1 MIVLENGDLLEGDAT
16 SAAEVDFTLHGLD
29 NNVLTQLADGQLA
42 NSKGTLYT
50 ANSTDVISAIILVN
64 TGAAHNHVNLY
75 LKPSGGTSRRLIA
88 KDLQLEPNYS
98 LHFDGAKVLILNSI
112 GGVVTTGFDGSGGT
126 SGTSGT
132 SGVAGSHGT
141 SGTSGSSGTH
151 GTSGSSGAH
160 GTSGTSGT
168 SGSTGTHGTSGT
180 SGTGYPIRCV
190 QVVVVDPATQ
200 VGTGNGKAYFVVP
213 DELTNMN
220 LVRIAATLVGSAGTG
235 GSCGVAITNTG
246 SRGTAS
252 IAMLSTN
259 MQIEGSELS
268 TRTSATPG
276 TIDTS
281 ADGILTGDLVRIDVP
296 NVHSTAGTGLI
307 VEMAFAL

>member
-1 MIVLENGDLLEGDAT
+1 MAYASKITMTIGDAP
-16 SAAEVDFTLHGLD
+16 
-29 NNVLTQLADGQLA
+29 
-42 NSKGTLYT
+42 GTP
-50 ANSTDVISAIILVN
+50 
-64 TGAAHNHVNLY
+64 
-75 LKPSGGTSRRLIA
+75 PSGSLTIYAKSDKKYYFKDSDGT
-88 KDLQLEPNYS
+88 ET
-98 LHFDGAKVLILNSI
+98 ILA
-112 GGVVTTGFDGSGGT
+112 GT

-132 SGVAGSHGT
+132 SGTA
-141 SGTSGSSGTH
+141 GTSGSSGTH
-151 GTSGSSGAH
+151 GTSGSSGTH
-160 GTSGTSGT
+160 GTSGTSG
-168 SGSTGTHGTSGT
+168 SGTSGT

-220 LVRIAATLVGSAGTG
+220 LVRIAATLIGSAGTG

>member
-1 MIVLENGDLLEGDAT
+1 MANASKLTMTIGDAP
-16 SAAEVDFTLHGLD
+16 
-29 NNVLTQLADGQLA
+29 
-42 NSKGTLYT
+42 GTP
-50 ANSTDVISAIILVN
+50 
-64 TGAAHNHVNLY
+64 
-75 LKPSGGTSRRLIA
+75 PSGSLTIYAKSDKKYYFKDSDGTETALAGSSGTSGI
-88 KDLQLEPNYS
+88 
-98 LHFDGAKVLILNSI
+98 
-112 GGVVTTGFDGSGGT
+112 GT
-126 SGTSGT
+126 SGTSGST
-132 SGVAGSHGT
+132 GSNGT

-151 GTSGSSGAH
+151 GTSGS
-160 GTSGTSGT
+160 SGTSGT

-220 LVRIAATLVGSAGTG
+220 LVRIAATLIGSAGTG
-235 GSCGVAITNTG
+235 GSCGIAITNTG

-259 MQIEGSELS
+259 MQIEAAELS